1 MNCPQCGKEMRPGFL
16 QGADKLVFNQKQ
28 YHVSI
33 APRKEGDVEIVWNL
47 VAGADFQGYICTD
60 CRLVVF
66 DYENPIDRW
75 L

>member
-16 QGADKLVFNQKQ
+16 QGAQTLVFNQKQ